1 MRSQPKLN
9 EMTKKYQTHNSLIA
23 DSMTGFSASNL
34 HKLISLEQDIITG
47 LDAKG
52 QKINNTNLIKQM
64 S

>member
-1 MRSQPKLN
+1 
-9 EMTKKYQTHNSLIA
+9 MTKKYQTHNSLIA